1 MANVI
6 LAVIILLPL
15 VLTYFLR
22 SNAALAFAAA
32 CVGYTLQTSVTN
44 SLADLLNNF
53 RLNPSTNLVGI
64 CLLFLPPLLT
74 LLLSR
79 HSFSGK
85 GKVFLQAIPAL
96 CTGAFL
102 AILAAPLI
110 TETYNTDFNSSQL
123 FQNMQKYQA
132 LIVGVGAGFS
142 LVLLWMGSL
151 KHHDKP
157 KKHK

>member
-1 MANVI
+1 
-6 LAVIILLPL
+6 
-15 VLTYFLR
+15 
-22 SNAALAFAAA
+22 
-32 CVGYTLQTSVTN
+32 
-44 SLADLLNNF
+44 
-53 RLNPSTNLVGI
+53 
-64 CLLFLPPLLT
+64 
-74 LLLSR
+74 
-79 HSFSGK
+79 
-85 GKVFLQAIPAL
+85 
-96 CTGAFL
+96 
-102 AILAAPLI
+102 LAAPLI